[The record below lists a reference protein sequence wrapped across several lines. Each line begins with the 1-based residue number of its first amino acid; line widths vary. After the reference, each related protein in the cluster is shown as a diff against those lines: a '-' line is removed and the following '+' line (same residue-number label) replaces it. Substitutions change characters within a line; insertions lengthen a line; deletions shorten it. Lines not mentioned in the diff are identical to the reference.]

1 MDAHHRKVTDQVE
14 KLTDQVSG
22 GPRAHT
28 CGPVA
33 ESEPKVPDGDLSVT
47 GPGSVALG
55 RMLALPPPP
64 LLGRAPSPALVL
76 SLQGRVGNRAV
87 QSWLAPGAPVA
98 QRLDA
103 DVALIDETKGTITI
117 EGARDGGDSLA
128 AGLGG
133 ATGPCCAD
141 GHCQAC
147 REQAGAQIQ
156 RREPRVQR
164 DSPQDDAVLDRER
177 QAVDRLRGRS
187 GQPAGSFLSGSP
199 VSPRYQPPEKPPSAT
214 LTIGALLLRP
224 TSDDQKRQSFDT
236 QAEATAYAAVAGA
249 GSSSVVMQDDKLWFA
264 ATLVGTTDPTFE
276 RTHVYR
282 FDPAA
287 PVVAAIGS
295 DGFVFTSGEYTP
307 EEDHAA
313 LRDRPENDLAHPP
326 DAASLR
332 ALVGMNPK
340 ADGAPPRAGMTVP
353 AGQEEAF
360 VRSYLVSRALESL
373 NENRAMAEKLA
384 EEFKPT
390 EQGGIGPAAKAL
402 VDKSR
407 ALGADYQKLEENET
421 KVGEAALAIQE
432 KHNEGKW
439 NRITAQ
445 GRTQSYFAWV
455 DELNAKF
462 KQIQAG
468 KDSALALSPLL
479 ASMVYHEQTPS
490 SVSDWAAK
498 LGWEHSTVRKVAQA
512 LTWPLSAIV
521 DAIAD
526 SGHGAPSW
534 KDSELNKSSSAE
546 SDTKVAQE
554 FRTKLDGVQQAISRT
569 IARVAGGDVDYL
581 LELSGL
587 RSRVQ
592 ADVDR
597 LGPENQAVKD
607 KYKEMLATHEMKEE
621 ALSVA
626 GTIVQI
632 GALFLP
638 GGQFISAAHRHGH
651 GYEPMDQHLNQLDA
665 SKAAVDPATALA
677 DQQQAVQALLTDTL
691 NIALQAIDLA
701 VGVKAG
707 LDDLEAGRVPKGP
720 EDTPGVPKD
729 PNAPVP
735 PGGKEPIT
743 VQFGSRKYTWVEG
756 KGVTICVN
764 PCGQMRDFLDAY
776 GEQLYVKEARG
787 HSQLAGDFVEKQV
800 GSAKKHLADIDAML
814 AANPPKDRAA
824 LTRAT
829 SHADSVLEEVDAQKR
844 FSLLRFPPD
853 AGGPVLSNG
862 EWADALLKEL
872 KLRKQTIEQTDADF
886 FGTLG
891 PDVQARAQAAHAG
904 DLKAKIGDLDTPDG
918 RSLAKQ
924 IGDEGTKASAPDLN
938 KRAKLMDDVDKA
950 LTNYGRELRGQR
962 ELVLEGGDLQ
972 GFSDEEVGKKLGITS
987 GPRPDYVAEIGNKI
1001 IIGDSKGAGDYR
1013 KAIDQITPALDSKY
1027 VKDAKAA
1034 GKTVECRVYLSAAEA
1049 ERQGLT
1055 ASPTGQ
1061 LLEHIDGADVPVV
1074 VPGGYPLIV
1083 VFN

>member
-1 MDAHHRKVTDQVE
+1 MQASSATA
-14 KLTDQVSG
+14 G
-22 GPRAHT
+22 GGT
-28 CGPVA
+28 
-33 ESEPKVPDGDLSVT
+33 S
-47 GPGSVALG
+47 
-55 RMLALPPPP
+55 
-64 LLGRAPSPALVL
+64 
-76 SLQGRVGNRAV
+76 
-87 QSWLAPGAPVA
+87 
-98 QRLDA
+98 
-103 DVALIDETKGTITI
+103 IDDTPGTIPV
-117 EGARDGGDSLA
+117 EGTQEGGEPLI

-133 ATGPCCAD
+133 ATGQCCAD
-141 GHCQAC
+141 GHCQEC
-147 REQAGAQIQ
+147 REQAAAQVQ
-156 RREPRVQR
+156 RRQPLVQR
-164 DSPQDDAVLDRER
+164 DSPQDDAVLDSEK

-187 GQPAGSFLSGSP
+187 GQSAGSFLSGSP
-199 VSPRYQPPEKPPSAT
+199 VSPRYQPPEKPPSAG
-214 LTIGALLLRP
+214 LTIGSLLLRP
-224 TSDDQKRQSFDT
+224 TSDTQKRQSFDT

-249 GSSSVVMQDDKLWFA
+249 GSSAVVMQDDKFWMA
-264 ATLVGTTDPTFE
+264 ASQAGTTDPTFE
-276 RTHVYR
+276 RAHVYR

-287 PVVAAIGS
+287 PVVAAIGT

-307 EEDHAA
+307 EEDQAA

-340 ADGAPPRAGMTVP
+340 ADGAPPKAGMTVP

-360 VRSYLVSRALESL
+360 IASYLVSRALESL

-402 VDKSR
+402 ADKSR
-407 ALGADYQKLEENET
+407 TLGADYQKLEENET

-490 SVSDWAAK
+490 TVGDWAAK

-512 LTWPLSAIV
+512 LTWPVSAIV
-521 DAIAD
+521 DAVAD

-569 IARVAGGDVDYL
+569 IARVTGGDVDYM

-592 ADVDR
+592 ADVDH

-621 ALSVA
+621 ALNIA
-626 GTIVQI
+626 GTLVQI

-638 GGQFISAAHRHGH
+638 GGQFISAAIGM
-651 GYEPMDQHLNQLDA
+651 GMAMSSMDQHLNQWDA

-677 DQQQAVQALLTDTL
+677 DQQQAVQALLGDTL
-691 NIALQAIDLA
+691 NIALQAVDLA
-701 VGVKAG
+701 AGVKAG
-707 LDDLEAGRVPKGP
+707 LEDLEAGRVPKGP
-720 EDTPGVPKD
+720 DDAPGVPKD
-729 PNAPVP
+729 PNAPA

-743 VQFGSRKYTWVEG
+743 VQIGSHKYTWVEG
-756 KGVTICVN
+756 KGLTICVN
-764 PCGQMRDFLDAY
+764 PCGLAREFLDAY
-776 GEQLYVKEARG
+776 GEQLYVKEARD

-800 GSAKKHLADIDAML
+800 ASAKKHLADVDAML
-814 AANPPKDRAA
+814 AANPPKDAAA

-853 AGGPVLSNG
+853 AGGQVLSNG

-872 KLRKQTIEQTDADF
+872 KLRKQAIEKTDADF

-904 DLKAKIGDLDTPDG
+904 DLKAKVGDLDAPDG

-924 IGDEGTKASAPDLN
+924 IGDEGAKTSAPDLN
-938 KRAKLMDDVDKA
+938 KRAKLMDDVDTA
-950 LTNYGRELRGQR
+950 VTNYERELRGQR

-972 GFSDEEVGKKLGITS
+972 GFSDEEVGKKLGISS

-1001 IIGDSKGAGDYR
+1001 VIGDSKGAGDYR
-1013 KAIDQITPALDSKY
+1013 KAINQITPALNSQY
-1027 VKDAKAA
+1027 VKDAVAA
-1034 GKTVECRVYLSAAEA
+1034 GKTVECRVYLSSAEA
-1049 ERQGLT
+1049 ERQGLS